1 MQSDDM
7 PFIILTAQTRDYNN
21 FVALHT
27 MMQAVAL
34 ILLSVVV
41 IGRGGVGGVLA
52 FTSPFISSSHT
63 SSFQRTKCDGS
74 QSENDIGIRSKSSTS
89 FEDLGLSSE
98 LIEVTQRMNWYKPT
112 PVQQLALP
120 AILQEMSDENTSAL
134 WCEGPTGSGKTGGF
148 ALPLLQLIIESK
160 RTSAG
165 RGSIQGQGKINT
177 LILCPT
183 RELAAQESF
192 LFAFV

>member
-1 MQSDDM
+1 
-7 PFIILTAQTRDYNN
+7 
-21 FVALHT
+21 
-27 MMQAVAL
+27 MMQAAAAL
-34 ILLSVVV
+34 ILSVVV
-41 IGRGGVGGVLA
+41 IGSGGGGSVLA
-52 FTSPFISSSHT
+52 FTTLSSSSHT
-63 SSFQRTKCDGS
+63 SHFQRTKLCDGS
-74 QSENDIGIRSKSSTS
+74 QSENDISSSSSSAS

-120 AILQEMSDENTSAL
+120 AILQEISDENTAL
-134 WCEGPTGSGKTGGF
+134 WAEGPTGSGKTGGF
-148 ALPLLQLIIESK
+148 ALPLLQLILESK
-160 RTSAG
+160 RTSTG

>member
-1 MQSDDM
+1 
-7 PFIILTAQTRDYNN
+7 
-21 FVALHT
+21 
-27 MMQAVAL
+27 MQAVAL
-34 ILLSVVV
+34 ILSVV
-41 IGRGGVGGVLA
+41 IGSGGGGGVLA
-52 FTSPFISSSHT
+52 FTTPFT
-63 SSFQRTKCDGS
+63 SSNYLQRTKLCDGS
-74 QSENDIGIRSKSSTS
+74 QSMENISSISKSSSAS

-98 LIEVTQRMNWYKPT
+98 LVEVTQRMNWYKPT

-120 AILQEMSDENTSAL
+120 AILEEISDENTAL

-148 ALPLLQLIIESK
+148 ALALLQLILESK

-192 LFAFV
+192 CLPLFDCFCRPMY

>member
-1 MQSDDM
+1 
-7 PFIILTAQTRDYNN
+7 
-21 FVALHT
+21 

-34 ILLSVVV
+34 ISLSVF
-41 IGRGGVGGVLA
+41 IGGSGGSSVLA
-52 FTSPFISSSHT
+52 FTTPFSSSLRT
-63 SSFQRTKCDGS
+63 STYFQRTKLCDGS
-74 QSENDIGIRSKSSTS
+74 QSENDKSSTS

-98 LIEVTQRMNWYKPT
+98 LVEVTQRMNWYKPT

-120 AILQEMSDENTSAL
+120 AILQEISNENTAL

-148 ALPLLQLIIESK
+148 ALPLLQLILESK

-192 LFAFV
+192 LFAF